1 LRLKLLQII
10 LTTIGWIKAK
20 YISYHWPLH
29 SKYIFLW
36 EYIFIII
43 AEWTIRIYSDGNAYY
58 FSKSYNIWLNYSGI
72 FKNNMVIIFE
82 WIITRIY
89 LLTSNEYIYWLWMN
103 HHANIFTGFVW
114 IIFINFKW
122 VASDE
127 YIWYD
132 QIHSITINTHMIVHL
147 KPLDIFWK

>member
-1 LRLKLLQII
+1 MRLKLLQII

-29 SKYIFLW
+29 SKYIFLR

-82 WIITRIY
+82 WIIPRIY
-89 LLTSNEYIYWLWMN
+89 LLTSNEYIYIGSEWIIMRIYLLASYELYLLTSNEWLQM
-103 HHANIFTGFVW
+103 NIFDM
-114 IIFINFKW
+114 IKFIRL
-122 VASDE
+122 
-127 YIWYD
+127 
-132 QIHSITINTHMIVHL
+132 Q
-147 KPLDIFWK
+147 